1 MMKAVAYYRSR
12 PGEPEA
18 SEQALRLQREAVQST
33 VEEYHLDVVADF
45 VEREDEEGSETC
57 PAYAA
62 AVHAAL
68 AERTSEDRI
77 DVALLTATD
86 VAIGTGETFKEPDI
100 EGSHGLFH
108 IWVSARL
115 VPAPPVIA
123 LPAGA
128 PGPLCLY
135 ADYRP
140 RQRET
145 LVYLCNAGPDP
156 LAEVT
161 VTTQTIDMSDLHF
174 LKPGER
180 WAEASEAGE
189 QHWDAVPPGT
199 CVLLNTLGHMVWDM
213 VNRHRMTFTDV
224 AGQRWT
230 AEVVD
235 LRLNA
240 CQLSQDPDEVWEA
253 FRPAR
258 PADSTGADERPGKA
272 S

>member
-12 PGEPEA
+12 PCEPEA
-18 SEQALRLQREAVQST
+18 SDLALRLQREAVQST
-33 VEEYHLDVVADF
+33 VEEFHLDVVAEF
-45 VEREDEEGSETC
+45 VEREGEAGSETC
-57 PAYAA
+57 PAYVA

-68 AERTSEDRI
+68 AQRTSEDRI
-77 DVALLTATD
+77 DVALLIATD
-86 VAIGTGETFKEPDI
+86 AAVGTGETFNEPNV
-100 EGSHGLFH
+100 EGSHRLLH
-108 IWVSARL
+108 IWIGARL
-115 VPAPPVIA
+115 VPAPAVIA

-128 PGPLCLY
+128 PGSLCLY

-145 LVYLCNAGPDP
+145 LVYLCNAGPEP

-161 VTTQTIDMSDLHF
+161 VTTHTIDMGDFHTLGRD
-174 LKPGER
+174 KR

-189 QHWDAVPPGT
+189 QHWDAVAPGT

-240 CQLSQDPDEVWEA
+240 CQLSEDPDKVWEA
-253 FRPAR
+253 FRPAC
-258 PADSTGADERPGKA
+258 PVDPTSTDERPGKA